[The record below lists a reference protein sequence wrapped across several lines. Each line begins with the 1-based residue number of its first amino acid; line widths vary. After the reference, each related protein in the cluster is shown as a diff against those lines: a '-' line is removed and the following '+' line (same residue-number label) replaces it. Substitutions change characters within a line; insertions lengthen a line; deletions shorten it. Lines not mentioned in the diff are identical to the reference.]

1 MMSHYNSH
9 SKVVAAYPKGQ
20 QRPVSSL
27 AHTTA
32 ASTPG
37 QVPKP
42 ARSYRESQE
51 NVSLNLLI
59 KASGFKRREN
69 STVGL
74 KPSCKSIDPET
85 DILGESQPE
94 SVIKNWLAVYRRR
107 NSSQT
112 NRFHA
117 FWKQKRQCLRRG
129 KRS

>member
-85 DILGESQPE
+85 DIRGESQPE
-94 SVIKNWLAVYRRR
+94 SVIKKLAGSF
-107 NSSQT
+107 SSV
-112 NRFHA
+112 
-117 FWKQKRQCLRRG
+117 KQ
-129 KRS
+129 